1 MQAHSYGDSSKSRAR
16 RAAARKQ
23 KRAPGSSWSARAGP
37 ECLDLNHWPKLVDA
51 GTVGHE
57 LVATLRGALLFA
69 LSLGFT
75 SISPP
80 RAHCFIT
87 GLSRLAGAGVFQS
100 LLRVSLQHCVGVTA
114 VGLASLFRGAPGL
127 QEANFTGC
135 YMVRSPTAV

>member
-23 KRAPGSSWSARAGP
+23 KRAPASSWSARAGP
-37 ECLDLNHWPKLVDA
+37 ESLDLNHWPKLVDA
-51 GTVGHE
+51 GTV
-57 LVATLRGALLFA
+57 VRRSSFRTLSRFHLF
-69 LSLGFT
+69 
-75 SISPP
+75 SPA
-80 RAHCFIT
+80 RARCFIT